1 MTYGKAVGNRR
12 IRKSPFKWFAVH
24 HDCHTPRPEWD
35 TLARGKEEGG
45 RGNNSNSNLAINS
58 KHTWK
63 TKRNPRSK
71 SQHKSWVLRAC
82 HMREGERGER
92 EGRRVEASARRQ
104 WVERQLWSC
113 EYEWEWGSTPL
124 GSINREH
131 TLKHTRTRTHTNA
144 HTHTHLRWQLSG

>member
-24 HDCHTPRPEWD
+24 HDGHTPGPERD
-35 TLARGKEEGG
+35 TLARGNEGEG
-45 RGNNSNSNLAINS
+45 RGGGNNSNSNLAINS

-82 HMREGERGER
+82 HMRERERGER
-92 EGRRVEASARRQ
+92 ERESVGASARRQ
-104 WVERQLWSC
+104 WGERELWSC

-131 TLKHTRTRTHTNA
+131 TLKHTLKHTRTHTY
-144 HTHTHLRWQLSG
+144 TYVGS